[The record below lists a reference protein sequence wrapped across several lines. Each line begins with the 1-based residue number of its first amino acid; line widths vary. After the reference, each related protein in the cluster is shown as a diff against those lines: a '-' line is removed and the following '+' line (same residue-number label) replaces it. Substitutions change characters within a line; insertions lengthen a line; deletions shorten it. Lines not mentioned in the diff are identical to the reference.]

1 MEIVYLGLLSTI
13 FNAIFDAILSPVF
26 KFLSSLLETVLGWLF
41 DNILGPL
48 LESVLWPIIEST
60 LDLIFEI
67 FAKIFYSILVSLL
80 QIVDA
85 MQNAFNIFAGI
96 QSVTYRSYELPLIE
110 MLFRVDTIQWAVL
123 IITILGFCLTF
134 VFAVL
139 ATARSM
145 MELDSD
151 NPRPVSK
158 VLRATFQA
166 MLRFALIPIC
176 CLFLIT
182 MSGRVLEGVNMALGG
197 GESTFSRMIFVV
209 ASLDASKSAEFNIS
223 GTAKDGDTPVTPSTS
238 IGINDSYRRPFYTG
252 EKSYANLDQVESS
265 FNFARFDYR
274 VGYGAS
280 LFMLI
285 IMAICLVNFICRIFE
300 VLLLFIASPLFVSA
314 MPLDDGEKFKA
325 WQDMFVAKVFS
336 GFGSVIAMEIYMLLC
351 PVVMGGGISFVQS
364 STPEADYLIRL
375 IFLLGGAW
383 AVIKAGPTITQL
395 LNYQAGA
402 AEHEAANSV
411 TSGIHDAVRLTGQLG
426 SRVAGGI
433 AGGIGKYRMERR
445 NAREASDNR
454 IAETLNRGSRAGG
467 MSPKSKPLIGN
478 KPGAGGSGAGGKKPG
493 AGGSGAGGR
502 KPGAG
507 GSGAGARSQFK
518 PGIKP
523 AGAPKSSVS
532 LASQRA
538 KAASPGI
545 KGAKAGAGVSRAALL
560 GTLGS
565 KGRIT
570 LNRTKGGTRYLGAN
584 FGKALTFGRD
594 ANNNFHARVLGVGYR
609 EGANGAADKI
619 SLPFVR
625 LKRGDDGGF
634 HVSKVKIGSALRF
647 KRAETVT
654 QNPDGTVSRQFGS
667 MYCSDLKLGASLLKR
682 RFDQDTG
689 RVETLQK
696 GFDYY
701 GKNQDGEYVRT
712 KREGFGFRAE
722 YERTE
727 SGEYRKTH
735 VDTWTTSSALSY
747 DEEGRRHVDSTV
759 TYGAF
764 APGEDGAFHP
774 ERHTVYQS
782 YQPEEARTID
792 VSSGSERQTPPPAPS
807 SPPEP
812 AQERREEPPAQE
824 RREEPPAQ
832 ERREEPP
839 AQERGQEPAEQQP
852 AEERGTEER
861 PRESESHGEGEDR

>member
-96 QSVTYRSYELPLIE
+96 QSVTYGSYELPLIE

-223 GTAKDGDTPVTPSTS
+223 GTVDDDDTPVTPSTS

-265 FNFARFDYR
+265 FNFARFDYL

-383 AVIKAGPTITQL
+383 AVIKSGPTITQL

-493 AGGSGAGGR
+493 AGGSGAG
-502 KPGAG
+502 
-507 GSGAGARSQFK
+507 ARSQFK

-545 KGAKAGAGVSRAALL
+545 KGAKAGDGVSRAALL

-625 LKRGDDGGF
+625 LKRGDDGSF
-634 HVSKVKIGSALRF
+634 RVSKVKIGSALRF

-774 ERHTVYQS
+774 ERHTVYQAH
-782 YQPEEARTID
+782 QPEEARTID
-792 VSSGSERQTPPPAPS
+792 VSSSERQTPPPAPS

>member
-1 MEIVYLGLLSTI
+1 
-13 FNAIFDAILSPVF
+13 
-26 KFLSSLLETVLGWLF
+26 
-41 DNILGPL
+41 
-48 LESVLWPIIEST
+48 
-60 LDLIFEI
+60 
-67 FAKIFYSILVSLL
+67 
-80 QIVDA
+80 
-85 MQNAFNIFAGI
+85 
-96 QSVTYRSYELPLIE
+96 
-110 MLFRVDTIQWAVL
+110 
-123 IITILGFCLTF
+123 
-134 VFAVL
+134 
-139 ATARSM
+139 
-145 MELDSD
+145 
-151 NPRPVSK
+151 
-158 VLRATFQA
+158 
-166 MLRFALIPIC
+166 
-176 CLFLIT
+176 
-182 MSGRVLEGVNMALGG
+182 
-197 GESTFSRMIFVV
+197 
-209 ASLDASKSAEFNIS
+209 
-223 GTAKDGDTPVTPSTS
+223 
-238 IGINDSYRRPFYTG
+238 
-252 EKSYANLDQVESS
+252 
-265 FNFARFDYR
+265 
-274 VGYGAS
+274 
-280 LFMLI
+280 
-285 IMAICLVNFICRIFE
+285 
-300 VLLLFIASPLFVSA
+300 
-314 MPLDDGEKFKA
+314 
-325 WQDMFVAKVFS
+325 
-336 GFGSVIAMEIYMLLC
+336 
-351 PVVMGGGISFVQS
+351 
-364 STPEADYLIRL
+364 
-375 IFLLGGAW
+375 
-383 AVIKAGPTITQL
+383 
-395 LNYQAGA
+395 
-402 AEHEAANSV
+402 
-411 TSGIHDAVRLTGQLG
+411 
-426 SRVAGGI
+426 
-433 AGGIGKYRMERR
+433 
-445 NAREASDNR
+445 
-454 IAETLNRGSRAGG
+454 

-478 KPGAGGSGAGGKKPG
+478 KPGAGGIGAGGK
-493 AGGSGAGGR
+493 

-625 LKRGDDGGF
+625 LKRGDDGSF

-747 DEEGRRHVDSTV
+747 DDEGRRRVDSTV

-764 APGEDGAFHP
+764 AQEEDGAFHP
-774 ERHTVYQS
+774 ERHTVYQA
-782 YQPEEARTID
+782 YRPEEGQTID
-792 VSSGSERQTPPPAPS
+792 VSSGSGPQTPPPAPS
-807 SPPEP
+807 SEPQTPPPAPSSEPQTPPPAPCRSPEP
-812 AQERREEPPAQE
+812 AR
-824 RREEPPAQ
+824 
-832 ERREEPP
+832 
-839 AQERGQEPAEQQP
+839 ERGQEQPPARQDQAEQQP
-852 AEERGTEER
+852 AEESGTEER
-861 PRESESHGEGEDR
+861 PRGSESHGEGEDR